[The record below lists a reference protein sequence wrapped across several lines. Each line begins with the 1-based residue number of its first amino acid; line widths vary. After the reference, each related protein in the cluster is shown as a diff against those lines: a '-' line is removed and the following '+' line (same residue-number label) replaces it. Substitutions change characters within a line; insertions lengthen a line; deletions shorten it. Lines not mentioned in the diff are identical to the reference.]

1 MFSDEEDKML
11 LQASAYYDNNWQDNG
26 KDIYDYYKE
35 LLQQYYEETGIDYE
49 DRDYKRVREHWVQS
63 LDPNANKTPLSREE
77 LEELWTLY
85 QRNGTVPWKE
95 WGESHGGRPGMFIMN
110 QLRSYK
116 RIKALEAARQGQQ
129 SSRELRRRKPAPD
142 PEPIQMRT
150 DDIIAPVPSPDSEPI
165 EIRTEDLIAPAPSP
179 EQAAEQVDPTP
190 VPVSDQDVQ
199 SHEQSQDVHTSP
211 APPEEEEQSTEQ
223 TREEI
228 IQGFIEEIEKLANQ
242 LQDLCQRLIYYLSS
256 SN

>member
-129 SSRELRRRKPAPD
+129 SSRELRRRKPAPG
-142 PEPIQMRT
+142 Q
-150 DDIIAPVPSPDSEPI
+150 VSSPDSEPI

-190 VPVSDQDVQ
+190 IPVPVSDQDVQ
-199 SHEQSQDVHTSP
+199 SQD
-211 APPEEEEQSTEQ
+211 AQEEEEQSTEQ